1 MNTRHLILLLLSAT
15 LALADPNASAD
26 HLLSTSRA
34 AAAGGDLKQAVEAA
48 EAAAAAAPERAD
60 VHAHLGMMY
69 SRRIGQLNMMQQAMA
84 AGRMKAAFERAI
96 QLNPDEISARI
107 GLVRY
112 YANAPAI
119 AGGSPERA
127 HAEALEVQKRNPFLG
142 ACELGWLAARQG
154 NLPEALRHYEAA
166 AQLQPDQA
174 RVQVE
179 LGRLHQR
186 QGDSTAARNHFARAL
201 TLQPGHPGATQAME
215 QLAAAAAAP

>member
-1 MNTRHLILLLLSAT
+1 MNTHHLLLLLLTAT
-15 LALADPNASAD
+15 LALANPPASAD
-26 HLLSTSRA
+26 HLLSASRA

-60 VHAHLGMMY
+60 VHAYLGMMY
-69 SRRIGQLNMMQQAMA
+69 SRRIGQLNVMQQAII

-96 QLNPDEISARI
+96 QLDPDEVNARI

-127 HAEALEVQKRNPFLG
+127 YAEALEVQKRAPFLG

-154 NLPEALRHYEAA
+154 DLAGALRHYEAA

-186 QGDSTAARNHFARAL
+186 LGDSAAARTHFARAL
-201 TLQPGHPGATQAME
+201 TLQPGHPGATQALE
-215 QLAAAAAAP
+215 QLAAAAPTP